1 MSRNTYIMIY
11 IKQWTAFYQSDITKL
26 LLTLSS
32 RKEVRPVQ
40 YITTFL
46 ISVMA
51 GIVCYYICK
60 WLDRDK

>member
-1 MSRNTYIMIY
+1 MLNFD
-11 IKQWTAFYQSDITKL
+11 KQWTPWYFTDIINM

-40 YITTFL
+40 YITAFL
-46 ISVMA
+46 ISVVA